1 MGGRSAT
8 SKRPSAARFTAV
20 SVRRVEC
27 LDDDDLG
34 VEAVEAPP
42 HLGHAEA
49 PDGEPDER
57 VVS

>member
-8 SKRPSAARFTAV
+8 SKRPSAASFTAV
-20 SVRRVEC
+20 SVGRV
-27 LDDDDLG
+27 DDLG

-57 VVS
+57 VVR